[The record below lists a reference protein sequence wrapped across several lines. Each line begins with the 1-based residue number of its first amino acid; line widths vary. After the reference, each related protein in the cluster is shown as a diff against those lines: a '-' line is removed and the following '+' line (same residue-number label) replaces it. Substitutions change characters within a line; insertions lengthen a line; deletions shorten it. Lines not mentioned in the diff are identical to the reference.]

1 MRISDFRY
9 GGQASCAGCVFPF
22 GLVSEC
28 VAIVVLQREHF
39 VLRPNDHG
47 KRAVLFGDGNLAKEI
62 VLAQRSLVGDRKLR
76 RVGFQFSSGPA
87 RCISAL
93 EGKLL
98 STTFRAVSIP
108 ATGKV
113 FGSSKPSCTKSDA
126 WSQ

>member
-1 MRISDFRY
+1 MIKDR
-9 GGQASCAGCVFPF
+9 
-22 GLVSEC
+22 
-28 VAIVVLQREHF
+28 QREARR
-39 VLRPNDHG
+39 VLGYPDAL
-47 KRAVLFGDGNLAKEI
+47 K
-62 VLAQRSLVGDRKLR
+62 

-113 FGSSKPSCTKSDA
+113 FGSIKPSCTKSDA